1 MKNLEFTMKPSDD
14 GSEPYIELNKL
25 LKALRLVESGAMAC
39 QWVEDGVV
47 KVNGMVETRKRAKL
61 RTDDVVE
68 IPGYQIKIN

>member
-1 MKNLEFTMKPSDD
+1 MKTLEFTMKPSDD

-25 LKALRLVESGAMAC
+25 LKALRLVESGAMAG

>member
-1 MKNLEFTMKPSDD
+1 MKIWNLPGNHLTMVQNV
-14 GSEPYIELNKL
+14 IELNKL
-25 LKALRLVESGAMAC
+25 LKALRLVESGAMAG